1 MARVGTQGPAQMPLA
16 QDDITIMSAYEF
28 SVHTADLRVYIRV
41 TQAGANQAW
50 TSPIYLVA

>member
-1 MARVGTQGPAQMPLA
+1 MPLA